1 MPYSSAKTCGCG
13 KIERNS
19 RGENFNLDQIHLL
32 HFNTVVR
39 EAAVKYDTSNSYNM
53 QYKVPLGDVVDLKS
67 RGCRELKRGNTGRRS
82 FVYER
87 CEVHLCCTA
96 AVLREL
102 F

>member
-67 RGCRELKRGNTGRRS
+67 RGASQVENGERSRSYVCELM
-82 FVYER
+82 
-87 CEVHLCCTA
+87 
-96 AVLREL
+96 
-102 F
+102 